1 MLKEINRTIF
11 MFNQIVIFMKKFFQ
25 KSLLLI
31 LLAFGGINA
40 AFSYDNAG
48 GYDGHF
54 KFVDTYLS
62 LDRHW
67 ISWRFPNWERDGI
80 EEALKYSRWY
90 IGGDANAYTKWN
102 SNPSYYFN
110 HPLVQGTEILY
121 MERTYGIH
129 QRQNEAYG
137 VGNVHNLEYRG
148 DVRTADIK
156 FYPGELMGPTQ
167 MANFYVRWTGWW
179 DYNDN
184 GSVNNKDYWI
194 GQGKGPI
201 GSSTDGAYWQGAE
214 KQHKGNGVERFYRIT
229 YDIPATNAATFTRRA
244 GKKIEVSISGNDHGS
259 WNEYYGFSDGTAV
272 DGYGYYTNTYG
283 TTSLSGGKATY
294 TLNGTFDETQNHT
307 IYYHQFYKRSQT
319 IKGQESSHD
328 KANTEERTVNQHFQA
343 SRISTVVKGFM
354 YPSNLQVTQNKWDKS
369 VKLTW
374 TINNNDNNHNKD
386 GGWLVFRQKKGET
399 GYTLL
404 TSTKLNNANSSYT
417 DTNIETG
424 AEYTYWVTF
433 APTSYGTVSEPIDSK
448 LSASASVKHDNTFA
462 ISDVSA
468 DCEDG
473 QAGIKITWTPEKT
486 GNDVL
491 FYIQRWDEDLQ
502 DWKNLKDVGQTGT
515 SYIDTDVTSWE
526 EYKYRIRTTY
536 WNLEFLSAE
545 VSRTYA
551 VMTKVKE
558 FTASQGTYSNMV
570 KLNWNVTILSEG
582 DTRYTIYRKLLG
594 DGQGVFTKIYE
605 TVGKETSF
613 YYEDM
618 SAQPGQFYDYM
629 VTASVYVPEKDG
641 IPAWWATSNSI
652 ETDGFVQ
659 TRGILSGRIKYGT
672 GTAVPN
678 VKVVLVKSGDNDNT
692 AKQFYSLH
700 LDAKDDAGV
709 EWKLSDEMIENY
721 FTGNNRPWSIQM
733 YMRPD
738 AGMTGTQSIFD
749 VNGYAGVGVAP
760 ATGGYELQ
768 VKSATGTS
776 AATYSATGIMIPADE
791 YTHLVF
797 SYDGASTYNLRA
809 IRLADEDE
817 NGIAFEEG
825 KNLKTLTGK
834 ANVQFNNENRSR
846 TVTFGMSG
854 FKGYIDEMRVWTKV
868 LTDKEVDTYHNRTLT
883 CTEKN
888 LLAYWPVDEGINGMH
903 NVYDYSKTNGVANSN
918 HALMNGVVL
927 ISEVVPT
934 EEQLSIYSY
943 TDENGNYVIRGV
955 PFSGDGTTYLVR
967 PTLGIHKFNPTYHT
981 RYVSSNTLTH
991 DNIEFE
997 DVSSFKV
1004 TGVVYY
1010 ENTTY
1015 PVQGCNL
1022 AVDGNLCSKE
1032 GKLIETDEQGR
1043 FEISVP
1049 IGDHY
1054 ITIEKNGHTF
1064 TNEGRYPAGIGT
1076 QFTFDREVSGL
1087 TFYDNTLVNIA
1098 GRVVG
1103 GDIEGNKPVGFGDS
1117 RNNIGVTELVLTPVN
1132 DLYSLN
1138 AVTVIDGLTSRYEN
1152 NTETLACAST
1162 TDLVNS
1168 TSWRGAN
1175 EQARKIFIRTD
1186 AESGEF
1192 SALVPPLIYN
1202 VSAPVVVKTNT
1213 TVGEAGLVDLS
1224 NPNSTAT
1231 DTITTKDG
1239 EVKEF
1244 EYNKKYVVV
1253 YHSEPSFTVN
1263 QSGFENG
1270 ALGISTIDL
1279 EDRRG
1284 KFKVNIVNEEGKPE
1298 YAYGTPVFLQGDPYT
1313 FKLKGFEQYTNYDDD
1328 GEPVTS
1334 TVPLKEC
1341 VVTIA
1346 NALSDGQSVLVQV
1359 EENNEDYNPG
1369 DVVDLEP
1376 NELLLDENG
1385 EAIYTWKAGYPN
1397 ITEPYSRTISMT
1409 YTIGGKVYDWTID
1422 GKNFIEGVIL
1432 GSIPTGSNFVTAG
1445 PDKLLMILRDPPGSG
1460 SSAEWSSG
1468 TVTTKE
1474 KTIGHQWSSETT
1486 IKDSWEFGV
1495 KAVTF
1500 HGIGTGA
1507 ILSTDTKDEVTA
1519 GAKVVTE
1526 GENATT
1532 VSHSLTITETISTSD
1547 DPSMVGS
1554 MADVYVGYSSNLL
1567 FGKAR
1572 EVNFVRDEN
1581 DKVSLGVED
1590 IISVGSQFDT
1600 KFMYTGYYIESY
1612 LIPNLIQ
1619 IRNNKLITVTPEQY
1633 ANYKNTT
1640 DELVYVTTLSLDD
1653 DKFGSDNND
1662 KKVWGDKAVAVD
1674 AIEGPSYKI
1683 VLPERLENEEQ
1694 FDNEIGKEYKA
1705 DQDEVRWANMQISNW
1720 IKYLAQNEEEKVKAW
1735 EDRDGNITIEEL
1747 GKDKEVKRLITN
1759 YSLDG
1764 GTSFTYSI
1772 ETESTTTET
1781 HEHETGALAIL
1792 GNKFGATFNKTGF
1805 TCEVETETG
1814 GKRHKNTS
1822 DGTSNTASFSFTLA
1836 EEGDDA
1842 LTIDAYRSASYSP
1855 MFRTRGGQT
1864 SAPYED
1870 EEYTKYY
1877 EPGKHKLHEKTMQ
1890 IEVPDIEVEVATV
1903 SNITS
1908 GTAASYT
1915 LLLTNKSEIDCD
1927 LYYKLIMMDETNPNG
1942 AQLSIDGV
1950 ALSDN
1955 RVIKVPAGEVVK
1967 KTLLLKQSNL
1977 GKLEYKNIGIVLASQ
1992 SQWDPTGTFP
2002 QITDTVYISAYYVP
2016 SSSPVKMELNR
2027 TLLNTSSGANLDITF
2042 NSFDR
2047 NYYNLKAFRIQYM
2060 KQGDTDWTTLKEY
2073 LLNVSEGQQLSSL
2086 QMPLPETADV
2096 TYTLDMSSFADGKYT
2111 FRVLS
2116 ASTYGTGESTLVTDA
2131 VEVTKDMARPMSFG
2145 TPKPTTGFLGVG
2157 DDIEITFNENINNG
2171 RLTSTGNFIVTAA
2184 LNGQQVA
2191 HDVALKA
2198 TGSENAVAMTDANY
2212 NFIGK
2217 GFAVDMW
2224 IRIDA
2229 EPTGGWEVPC
2239 GTFFSH
2245 GNGANKIELGIM
2257 ETQQYFSEVDE
2268 NFIKHEGWRSVY
2280 RLTVNGVSDGGDKY
2294 IPAGKWVYIAFSLD
2308 PEGNLSDAQNPRP
2321 AYSALM
2327 ATDDQTVIL
2336 AKNQEVYSIGDDNSY
2351 STIEKY
2357 EGNGRIALGQ
2367 GFTGAIQEVALW
2379 DEAIDVTNLQA
2390 QMHETKKPSTEHLI
2404 GYWKFNEGR
2413 GTQAQDLARNR
2424 HMTLDATSW
2433 YLNNQNKA
2441 LDLAG
2446 DALYDEYDAVVINLS
2461 ECSARNNDDYAVEMW
2476 FRAEK
2481 YQDNDVVYIFDTDA
2495 FGVALEEG
2503 KMVLNATQDGKMI
2516 MSMGNKKYNDANW
2529 HHLAINVLRSGNTIV
2544 YVDGEAVGQVA
2555 STNVP
2560 ALQTSYMYLGA
2571 QRVKVDEGSYEMLN
2585 KLKGQIDEIRVW
2597 NATLN
2602 AKVLRER
2609 MYSRLYGTEPG
2620 LVAYYPFEEE
2630 KLDANMQV
2638 VTEGSAKDMVT
2649 NRHQATGYKNSYHEI
2664 ACTDEAPALKP
2675 VNKESNVNYSF
2686 VASERGIVINLDEEA
2701 NRIEGV
2707 TVNITVKD
2715 VLDLNGNMSLPISW
2729 TALVKRNQLLW
2740 FEDELDVVGRIGEE
2754 KKFTAMIT
2762 NQSAQTEYWAL
2773 NDLPAWLSANFTS
2786 GSLPAL
2792 GNQEITFTVDASA
2805 PTGKS
2810 QFSIYMSGNN
2820 AILVPLTVN
2829 MNLKADAPDWTVTPT
2844 DYEGAAT
2851 LMGAVMIN
2859 MSEDTNGGEMNNV
2872 YSEDEDDL
2880 VGAFIDDKCVGVTN
2894 VMYDSYSDSYRI
2906 FLNIY
2911 GNPEDEDKEIK
2922 LMVWDASTGIV
2933 HPFVYTYIPEYEDEN
2948 FDYGWDEGTT
2958 LEFYADATWGDFD
2971 FPCVVYAT
2979 NYIQQSTPL
2988 NKNWNWISIYAQ
3000 NINPEDKQYDSEI
3013 NAVLKSIGSNGSVLK
3028 NQNASAEYDNYEYSW
3043 FYEEIG
3049 WDDEEDEPIY
3059 AGIPEVEIGE
3069 MYKLKMNAPSTLVI
3083 AGPACSPF
3091 TEITIK
3097 EEGWTWIPY
3106 LRSFSLSLDD
3116 AFAGIEPQRN
3126 DQVKGQNGFAT
3137 YNGTAWSGTLKA
3149 INPGKGYVYR
3159 NVSGE
3164 EKYLRYPEN
3173 RPVAAA
3179 SLAPARRA
3187 VQVESMFEAID
3198 PTMYEGNMTILA
3210 IVKDGDEIVEDVQ
3223 EIAVFDGAT
3232 CLATAMMEEDGYFYL
3247 TIPGDATMTNRLTM
3261 YVVVDG
3267 EIRETSTNIRF
3278 GMDATFGDYDNP
3290 FVAAL
3295 APTTAI
3301 DMMIAS
3307 GNYSKL
3313 QVVDVSGRVLFSGAP
3328 TDFNK
3333 VGLNEG
3339 VYIFELVTSTGEIMY
3354 YKQLIKETEE

>member
-1 MLKEINRTIF
+1 
-11 MFNQIVIFMKKFFQ
+11 MKKFFQ

-40 AFSYDNAG
+40 AFSYDNAD

-54 KFVDTYLS
+54 KLIETYLS

-67 ISWRFPNWERDGI
+67 ISWRFPNYEDDGI
-80 EEALKYSRWY
+80 EEALRYSRWY
-90 IGGDANAYTKWN
+90 IGGDASAYTKWN
-102 SNPSYYFN
+102 SNPSHYFFY
-110 HPLVQGTEILY
+110 PISQGTEILY
-121 MERTYGIH
+121 MDRTYGIT

-137 VGNVHNLEYRG
+137 VGDVYNTQYRG
-148 DVRTADIK
+148 HVRTSDVK
-156 FYPGELMGPTQ
+156 FYPGESMGPTQ
-167 MANFYVRWTGWW
+167 MANFFVRWTGWW

-184 GSVNNKDYWI
+184 GSKNDKDYWM
-194 GQGKGPI
+194 GQAKGPI
-201 GSSTDGAYWQGAE
+201 GSSSDGANWQGSE
-214 KQHKGNGVERFYRIT
+214 KRHKGNGIERFYRIT

-244 GKKIEVSISGNDHGS
+244 GAKIEASISGNDHGS

-283 TTSLSGGKATY
+283 STSLSGGKATY
-294 TLNGTFDETQNHT
+294 TLNGTFDETQNYT

-319 IKGQESSHD
+319 IEKQEDEHTI
-328 KANTEERTVNQHFQA
+328 NTNPEKRTVYQHFQA

-374 TINNNDNNHNKD
+374 TINNKDSNHNTD

-433 APTSYGTVSEPIDSK
+433 APTSYGTVSAPIGTK
-448 LSASASVKHDNTFA
+448 LSVSTSIKHDNTFA

-473 QAGIKITWTPEKT
+473 QAGIKITWTAEKT

-491 FYIQRWDEDLQ
+491 FYIQRWDEKLQ
-502 DWKNLKDVGQTGT
+502 DWKNLKETGQTGT
-515 SYIDTDVTSWE
+515 TYIDTDVTSWE

-545 VSRTYA
+545 ASRTYA

-594 DGQGVFTKIYE
+594 DAQGVFTKIYE

-641 IPAWWATSNSI
+641 KPAGWATSNSM
-652 ETDGFVQ
+652 EADGFVQ
-659 TRGILSGRIKYGT
+659 TRGIISGRIKYGT

-678 VKVVLVKSGDNDNT
+678 AKVVLTKSGDNDNT

-700 LDAKDDAGV
+700 VDGSKDANNHGIV
-709 EWKLSDEMIENY
+709 WNLSKEIIENY
-721 FTGNNRPWSIQM
+721 FTGDNRPWTIQM
-733 YMRPD
+733 YVRPEP
-738 AGMTGTQSIFD
+738 GMEDRQEFLN
-749 VNGYAGVGVAP
+749 VNTIAGVGVKP
-760 ATGGYELQ
+760 VDGGYELNLRL
-768 VKSATGTS
+768 KSGNI
-776 AATYSATGIMIPADE
+776 YHHATGIVIPAGE
-791 YTHLVF
+791 YTHLAF
-797 SYDGASTYNLRA
+797 SYDGASTYTLRA
-809 IRLADEDE
+809 IRLADENE

-825 KNLKTLTGK
+825 KNLKTFTGMT
-834 ANVQFNNENRSR
+834 NVGFDAPNSKGWIRFGENAGSSSS
-846 TVTFGMSG
+846 FIGN
-854 FKGYIDEMRVWTKV
+854 IDEMRVWTKV
-868 LTDKEVDTYHNRTLT
+868 LTDKEVETYHNRTLS

-888 LLAYWPVDEGINGMH
+888 LLAYWPVDEGINGML
-903 NVYDYSKTNGVANSN
+903 NAYDYSKTNGVANGN
-918 HALMNGVVL
+918 HALVEGNVF

-934 EEQLSIYSY
+934 EEQLSIYSF

-955 PFSGDGTTYLVR
+955 PFNGDGTTYLVR
-967 PTLGIHKFNPTYHT
+967 PVLGIHKFNPTYHT

-991 DNIEFE
+991 DNVEFE

-1015 PVQGCNL
+1015 PVEGCNL
-1022 AVDGNLCSKE
+1022 AIDGTTCTKD
-1032 GKLIETDEQGR
+1032 GQLIETDENGR

-1049 IGDHY
+1049 IGDHH
-1054 ITIEKNGHTF
+1054 ITINKTGHTF
-1064 TNEGRYPAGIGT
+1064 ANEGRYPIGIDT
-1076 QFTFDREVSGL
+1076 KFTFDREVSNL
-1087 TFYDNTLVNIA
+1087 TFYDNTLVNVA

-1103 GDIEGNKPVGFGDS
+1103 GNIEGDKTVGFGQS

-1152 NTETLACAST
+1152 NTATLACASASE
-1162 TDLVNS
+1162 LINS
-1168 TSWRGAN
+1168 TAWRGAG
-1175 EQARKIFIRTD
+1175 EQAGKIYIQTD
-1186 AESGEF
+1186 ANTGEF
-1192 SALVPPLIYN
+1192 SAMVPPLIYN
-1202 VSAPVVVKTNT
+1202 VSAPVVVKTKEI
-1213 TVGEAGLVDLS
+1213 VGESGLVDVS
-1224 NPNSTAT
+1224 NPMMVTE
-1231 DTITTKDG
+1231 DTLTNEDG
-1239 EVKEF
+1239 DVMTF
-1244 EYNKKYVVV
+1244 ENHAIYNQV
-1253 YHSEPSFTVN
+1253 YHSEPTFTVK
-1263 QSGFENG
+1263 QVGFDNG
-1270 ALGISTIDL
+1270 AFGIPSYLLTDEIGDIDIP
-1279 EDRRG
+1279 
-1284 KFKVNIVNEEGKPE
+1284 IVNQE
-1298 YAYGTPVFLQGDPYT
+1298 GTPVYKWETPFFIEGDPYT
-1313 FKLKGFEQYTNYDDD
+1313 FKLKGFEEYTNYDGD
-1328 GEPVTS
+1328 EPFTT
-1334 TVPLKEC
+1334 TVPLENC

-1346 NALSDGQSVLVQV
+1346 NALSNTQQVIIDAPAEDEKFKEGEVL
-1359 EENNEDYNPG
+1359 E
-1369 DVVDLEP
+1369 LES
-1376 NELLLDENG
+1376 NQLALDEKG
-1385 EAIYTWKAGYPN
+1385 EATYTWMAGYAN
-1397 ITEPYSRTISMT
+1397 ITAPYTRNISIN
-1409 YTIGGKVYDWTID
+1409 YEIGGKVNTWKFNGQDYMP
-1422 GKNFIEGVIL
+1422 GVIL
-1432 GSIPTGSNFVTAG
+1432 GALPTGSNFVTQG
-1445 PDKLLMILRDPPGSG
+1445 PDKLLMVLRDPPGSG
-1460 SSAEWSSG
+1460 SNAEWTSG
-1468 TVTTKE
+1468 TVTVKE
-1474 KTIGHQWSSETT
+1474 TTTGTSWSSEASLQTT
-1486 IKDSWEFGV
+1486 IGLGGDVTIQSGVSALGTVTTAEVKTSKKDDIS
-1495 KAVTF
+1495 
-1500 HGIGTGA
+1500 IGA
-1507 ILSTDTKDEVTA
+1507 
-1519 GAKVVTE
+1519 
-1526 GENATT
+1526 T
-1532 VSHSLTITETISTSD
+1532 VSFEAEDSKTVSQSLTIMQTIATSD
-1547 DPSMVGS
+1547 DPSLVGS
-1554 MADVYVGYSSNLL
+1554 LGDVFIGQSTNLIFGMARRVGFSRNEQN
-1567 FGKAR
+1567 
-1572 EVNFVRDEN
+1572 EVE
-1581 DKVSLGVED
+1581 LGMKEVL
-1590 IISVGSQFDT
+1590 SVGSDFET
-1600 KFMYTGYYIESY
+1600 YFTYTAYYIESY
-1612 LIPNLIQ
+1612 LIPNWEKL
-1619 IRNNKLITVTPEQY
+1619 RNGLLVSVSQEVYDDFVNE
-1633 ANYKNTT
+1633 T
-1640 DELVYVTTLSLDD
+1640 DEPIYLTTLSPDD
-1653 DKFGSDNND
+1653 PRFGSNNHD
-1662 KKVWGDKAVAVD
+1662 TEVWGDAACEFG
-1674 AIEGPSYKI
+1674 ALEGPSYKI
-1683 VLPERLENEEQ
+1683 VYPQNEK
-1694 FDNEIGKEYKA
+1694 EIELKVGETKEV
-1705 DQDEVRWANMQISNW
+1705 DQDMIYHYNLQISNW
-1720 IKYLAQNEEEKVKAW
+1720 IKHLAANEEEKVKAW
-1735 EDRDGNITIEEL
+1735 EDREN
-1747 GKDKEVKRLITN
+1747 RLLRN
-1759 YSLDG
+1759 YSFDG
-1764 GTSFTYSI
+1764 GTSISYSY
-1772 ETESTTTET
+1772 ETDNTIVES
-1781 HEHETGALAIL
+1781 HENSTGAIAHVGNL
-1792 GNKFGATFNKTGF
+1792 GGFEINGVGIEIEATAEHGNAKNEGSSDSESQVAGFTFNL
-1805 TCEVETETG
+1805 VE
-1814 GKRHKNTS
+1814 S
-1822 DGTSNTASFSFTLA
+1822 
-1836 EEGDDA
+1836 GDDA
-1842 LTIDAYRSASYSP
+1842 LSVDVYTSNYSYI
-1855 MFRTRGGQT
+1855 FRTRAGQT

-1890 IEVPDIEVEVATV
+1890 IEVPDIEVEVPVV

-1927 LYYKLIMMDETNPNG
+1927 LYYKLLMMDETNPDG

-1955 RVIKVPAGEVVK
+1955 RVIKVPAGEVVR

-1977 GKLEYKNIGIVLASQ
+1977 GILDYENIGIVLASQ
-1992 SQWDPTGTFP
+1992 EQGDPTGTYP
-2002 QITDTVYISAYYVP
+2002 QIADTVYISAYYVP
-2016 SSSPVKMELNR
+2016 SSSPVKMELSH
-2027 TLLNTSSGANLDITF
+2027 TLLNTSSGANLNITF

-2086 QMPLPETADV
+2086 QMPLPEAADV
-2096 TYTLDMSSFADGKYT
+2096 TYSLDMSSFADGKYT

-2131 VEVTKDMARPMSFG
+2131 IEVTKDMARPMSFG

-2184 LNGQQVA
+2184 LNGQDVA

-2229 EPTGGWEVPC
+2229 EPTGEWYVPC

-2245 GNGANKIELGIM
+2245 GNGANKIELGI
-2257 ETQQYFSEVDE
+2257 EEIQEYFNEVDE

-2280 RLTVNGVSDGGDKY
+2280 RLTVNGMSDGGNKY

-2308 PEGNLSDAQNPRP
+2308 PEGSSGWGTPRP

-2336 AKNQEVYSIGDDNSY
+2336 AKNQEVYPIGDEY
-2351 STIEKY
+2351 GYTIEKY

-2390 QMHETKKPSTEHLI
+2390 QMYETKKPSTEHLI

-2424 HMTLDATSW
+2424 HMTLAATSW

-2441 LDLAG
+2441 LDLTE
-2446 DALYDEYDAVVINLS
+2446 DALYDEEDAVVINLS

-2481 YQDNDVVYIFDTDA
+2481 DQDNDVAYIFDTDA

-2529 HHLAINVLRSGNTIV
+2529 HHLAMNVLRSGNTIV

-2571 QRVKVDEGSYEMLN
+2571 QRVKVDEGSYEMQN

-2649 NRHQATGYKNSYHEI
+2649 KRHQATGYKNSYHEI
-2664 ACTDEAPALKP
+2664 TCNDEAPALKP

-2762 NQSAQTEYWAL
+2762 NQSAQTEYWVL

-2859 MSEDTNGGEMNNV
+2859 MSEDTDGGEMNNV

-2880 VGAFIDDKCVGVTN
+2880 VGAFINDKCVGVTN
-2894 VMYDSYSDSYRI
+2894 VMYDNYSDSYRI

-2911 GNPEDEDKEIK
+2911 GNPEDENEEIK

-2933 HPFVYTYIPEYEDEN
+2933 HPFVYTYIPEYEDEYI
-2948 FDYGWDEGTT
+2948 DYGGNEGTT
-2958 LEFYADATWGDFD
+2958 LVFNADASWGDFD

-2979 NYIQQSTPL
+2979 NYIQQSTSL

-3000 NINPEDKQYDSEI
+3000 NFNPESKEYDSEI
-3013 NAVLKSIGSNGSVLK
+3013 NAVLKSIGSKGSELK
-3028 NQNASAEYDNYEYSW
+3028 NQNAFTEYDSEWGWLYDET
-3043 FYEEIG
+3043 G
-3049 WDDEEDEPIY
+3049 WDEEEGEPIY
-3059 AGIPEVEIGE
+3059 SGIPEVKTDE
-3069 MYKLKMNAPSTLVI
+3069 MYKLKMNEPSTLVI
-3083 AGPACSPF
+3083 EGPACSSY
-3091 TEITIK
+3091 TQITIK

-3164 EKYLRYPEN
+3164 EKYLYYPEN

-3187 VQVESMFEAID
+3187 VQTESMFEAID
-3198 PTMYEGNMTILA
+3198 PTIYESNMTILA
-3210 IVKDGDEIVEDVQ
+3210 IAKDGDEIIENAQ

-3328 TDFNK
+3328 ADFTK
-3333 VGLNEG
+3333 VGINEG